1 MKHLAPSFLFLF
13 LLCAHS
19 AFAIFSVRVGDPRK
33 GNWTF
38 TTATVEEAI
47 VTVKPRGLYLEYG
60 LYLTFSARGTTT
72 FKPTDSLEVEF
83 KFELPDQSAVID
95 SWLWINDDIVRALIL
110 DRWAATG
117 IYEETVQRRTDP
129 SLLRKN
135 SNRDYELRIFPMRAD
150 ETRRVK
156 ITYLVRNIWYKKE
169 TTAEI
174 PIQIANASRIKPANM
189 TVLFF
194 PDGPWTNPLINRSSG
209 QTFGFDTIADPT
221 NGQYFQAILPQ
232 YLFGE
237 SVFMSLPAPFTNG
250 VYAEKHTSGNEQ
262 FYEIAVLPEAYS
274 ASSEPRQVCLLID
287 FQNGNTSVTAAQV
300 MQAARDMLRS
310 ELSETDRFNVIVS
323 SGLLNHQARPTWVP
337 AHPDSVEAVFNEIS
351 PLIGS
356 YSNLIN
362 ILTDG
367 IQFIKQ
373 HNGDGELL
381 LIANNNQF
389 ANVVTANGL
398 FYDITA
404 LISPLFPLH
413 IVDFN
418 NAFSPNT
425 FVNGFTYRGNEY
437 LFRNLAEFTGGNY
450 HTTYNNVQSLQSAI
464 RNALN
469 AMLPDVSAFD
479 FYTDVDNG
487 FCYGR
492 YNLNTDPGKLTS
504 LAQPISQI
512 GRFTGDLPMVIQ
524 MTGLVDGQLYSRE
537 IMLNESDFVNSD
549 SFLREMWYAQFLRG
563 VENSV
568 VDNGVI
574 KDAIATSI
582 SERVLSRYT
591 AFLCLE
597 DPTQFCPECYDET
610 QLVDAGEPN
619 KADSLLT
626 AYPNPFVDQVHF
638 TASALRQ
645 GGALE
650 IFSTDGRLILRQT
663 VEPDLAGQW
672 TWTWEN
678 AKDVPSGV
686 YLARL
691 QTPDGDVMLK
701 LVKADRP

>member
-1 MKHLAPSFLFLF
+1 MRHLATIFLLLF
-13 LLCAHS
+13 LLSAQS
-19 AFAIFSVRVGDPRK
+19 AFAVFSVRVGDPRK
-33 GNWTF
+33 SNWTF
-38 TTATVEEAI
+38 TTGTVEEAV

-83 KFELPDQSAVID
+83 KFELPDQSAVTD

-129 SLLRKN
+129 SILRKN
-135 SNRDYELRIFPMRAD
+135 SNKDYELRIFPMRAD

-169 TTAEI
+169 VAAEI
-174 PIQIANASRIKPANM
+174 PIQIANVSRIKPANM

-194 PDGPWTNPLINRSSG
+194 PDGPWTNPVINRSSG
-209 QTFGFDTIADPT
+209 QSIGFDPVSDPT
-221 NGQYFQAILPQ
+221 AGNYYKATLPQ
-232 YLFGE
+232 VVFSE
-237 SVFMSLPAPFTNG
+237 SVSINLPATFSNG

-262 FYEIAVLPEAYS
+262 FYEIMVLPDAYS
-274 ASSEPRQVCLLID
+274 PSSQPRRVCLLID
-287 FQNGNTSVTAAQV
+287 FQNGNTSSTAAQV
-300 MQAARDMLRS
+300 MNAARDMLRS
-310 ELSETDRFNVIVS
+310 ELSENDRFNVIVS
-323 SGLLNHQARPTWVP
+323 TGLLNHQARQTWTP
-337 AHPDSVEAVFNEIS
+337 AHPDSIEAVFNEIS

-356 YSNLIN
+356 YSNLVN
-362 ILTDG
+362 LLTDG
-367 IQFIKQ
+367 IQFIQQ
-373 HNGDGELL
+373 HNGEGDLL

-398 FYDITA
+398 YYDITA

-418 NAFSPNT
+418 NASAPYT

-437 LFRNLAEFTGGNY
+437 LFRNLAGFTGGNY
-450 HTTYNNVQSLQSAI
+450 HTTYKNVQSIQSAI

-479 FYTDVDNG
+479 FYTEVDNG
-487 FCYGR
+487 FCFGR
-492 YNLNTDPGKLTS
+492 YNLNTEPGKLTS

-512 GRFTGDLPMVIQ
+512 GRFVGDLPMVIQ
-524 MTGLVDGQLYSRE
+524 MTGLVDGQLFSRE

-563 VENSV
+563 IENSST
-568 VDNGVI
+568 DNGVI
-574 KDAIATSI
+574 QDAIATSI
-582 SERVLSRYT
+582 AERVLSRYT
-591 AFLCLE
+591 AFICLE
-597 DPTQFCPECYDET
+597 DSTLFCPDCFDET
-610 QLVDAGEPN
+610 QLVDTGEPG

-626 AYPNPFVDQVHF
+626 AYPNPFVNQVHF
-638 TASALRQ
+638 TASALRR

-650 IFSTDGRLILRQT
+650 IFSADGRLILRQT
-663 VEPDLAGQW
+663 VEPDPSGRWSW
-672 TWTWEN
+672 TWDG
-678 AKDVPSGV
+678 AKNVPPGV

-691 QTPDGDVMLK
+691 ETNDGDAMLK
-701 LVKADRP
+701 LLKADRP